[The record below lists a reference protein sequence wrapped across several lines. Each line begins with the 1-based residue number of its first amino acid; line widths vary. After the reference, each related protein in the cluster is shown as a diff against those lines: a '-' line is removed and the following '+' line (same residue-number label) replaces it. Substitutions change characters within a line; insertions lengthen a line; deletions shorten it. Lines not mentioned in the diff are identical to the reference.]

1 MIDIDIICPVYKNPY
16 EVNRLCESL
25 QTQSNVNFVN
35 VVFAHT
41 LSNEKIDEDIRKI
54 IKKYNYKSFELTK
67 YQYSHSLTRDKCIRE
82 YCTSKVIILLSE
94 DVYFKNEYALYNIAN
109 EINDEVVYAYGKQV
123 CNNHSI
129 EKYVREYNYGDKDIV
144 VSKED
149 YSRLQLMAF
158 FASDAFSAIN
168 REVFLKVGG
177 YNGYNVLTN
186 EDQLYAKIILDAGY
200 KKKYVANAICY
211 HAHRFTLKQL
221 YRRYYRTGKFYKDIE
236 IFNCYKKT
244 NAGKKLSLYVFRKAL
259 MQFNIPVLIR
269 FPFDMMARYLG
280 LRKGM
285 RA

>member
-1 MIDIDIICPVYKNPY
+1 MIDIDIICPVYKNPF
-16 EVNRLCESL
+16 EVNRLCKSI
-25 QTQSNVNFVN
+25 QTQVNVNLVN

-41 LSNEKIDEDIRKI
+41 LSDEEKDEDIRKI
-54 IKKYNYKSFELTK
+54 IKKYGYKSFELTK
-67 YQYSHSLTRDKCIRE
+67 YEYSHSLTRDKCIRE

-94 DVYFKNEYALYNIAN
+94 DVYFKNEYALYNLAK
-109 EINDEVVYAYGKQV
+109 EINDEIVYAYGKQV
-123 CNNHSI
+123 CNNRSI
-129 EKYVREYNYGDKDIV
+129 EKYVREYNYGDTNII

-168 REVFLKVGG
+168 RDVFLKVGG
-177 YNGYNVLTN
+177 YNGYSVLTN

-200 KKKYVANAICY
+200 KKMYVANAICY

-236 IFNCYKKT
+236 MFNCYKKN
-244 NAGKKLSLYVFRKAL
+244 NAGKKLSLYVFRRAL

-269 FPFDMMARYLG
+269 FPFDMMARFLG